1 MTRDEAVKKLGC
13 SLSEM
18 ANLLGISTA
27 AVAKWDK
34 EQIPKLREYEIN
46 DLVDQRTKAEIH
58 SNNLKNLGST
68 ENIQN

>member
-1 MTRDEAVKKLGC
+1 MTRDEAIAKLDC
-13 SLSEM
+13 SLAEM
-18 ANLLGISTA
+18 ARLLGVTTA

-46 DLVDQRTKAEIH
+46 ALVEKREKSIIHMRTLEK
-58 SNNLKNLGST
+58 SGSA